1 MTQEVNPSQNAFTPR
16 PFGRYYLVDK
26 LAIGGMAEVFRAYF
40 LGIKGFEMPLVI
52 KRILPHLSANDAF
65 VNMFITEAKIY
76 VALRHHNIV
85 QIYDFAKFHDHYFIA
100 LEYVAGRDLKNF
112 LTRFAENKRFLP
124 VDLALFIGHEICKG
138 LEYAHAQID
147 QSGNSLGL
155 VHRDLSPANILL
167 SYQGEVKVADFGI
180 AKAKMKADITKAGVL
195 KGKYEYM
202 SPEQARGEPNIDSR
216 SDIFAVGILLYEMLT
231 GQRLFKSES
240 DTATLEKVKNVA
252 IEEPMKKNSRI
263 SPRLNQIIMRAL
275 HPSPAARFQTAKDLQ
290 KALLEC
296 LNPITLD
303 HCAHELANE
312 ISTLFQKERAEEDAA
327 AERNKQVAL
336 KDLEELQEIGHEE
349 LDLLTFDEADEEDSD
364 VPALQPEESWAKT
377 AFYIS
382 LAVNFGLIGLV
393 LYLMGKLSD

>member
-1 MTQEVNPSQNAFTPR
+1 MTQEVNPEQPAFTPR
-16 PFGRYYLVDK
+16 SFGRYYLVDK
-26 LAIGGMAEVFRAYF
+26 LAVGGMAEVFRAYF

-100 LEYVAGRDLKNF
+100 LEYVAGRDLKNL
-112 LTRFAENKRFLP
+112 LTRLAENRRFLP
-124 VDLALFIGHEICKG
+124 VDIALFIGHEICKG
-138 LEYAHAQID
+138 LEYAHSQID
-147 QSGNSLGL
+147 QHGNSLGL

-202 SPEQARGEPNIDSR
+202 SPEQARGEPTIDSR

-231 GQRLFKSES
+231 GQRLFKSET
-240 DTATLEKVKNVA
+240 DTATLEKVKMVT
-252 IEEPMKKNSRI
+252 IEEPIKINSRI
-263 SPRLNQIIMRAL
+263 SPRLNQIVMRAL
-275 HPSPAARFQTAKDLQ
+275 HPSPAARFQTARDLQ

-296 LNPITLD
+296 LSPITLD
-303 HCAHELANE
+303 HCSHELANE
-312 ISTLFQKERAEEDAA
+312 LSSLFKPEREEEDSL
-327 AERNKQVAL
+327 AEKNKQTAL
-336 KDLEELQEIGHEE
+336 KDLEAMQEIEPEE
-349 LDLLTFDEADEEDSD
+349 LDLLSFDQEEEPKKRHWLYVSIFFNII
-364 VPALQPEESWAKT
+364 LS
-377 AFYIS
+377 
-382 LAVNFGLIGLV
+382 GLV
-393 LYLMGKLSD
+393 LYLMGKLSG

>member
-1 MTQEVNPSQNAFTPR
+1 MTQEANPAQSTFTPR
-16 PFGRYYLVDK
+16 SFGRYYLVDK
-26 LAIGGMAEVFRAYF
+26 LAVGGMAEVFRAYF

-52 KRILPHLSANDAF
+52 KRILPHLSANEAF

-100 LEYVAGRDLKNF
+100 LEYVAGRDLKNL
-112 LTRFAENKRFLP
+112 LTRLAEKRRFLS
-124 VDLALFIGHEICKG
+124 VDIALFIGYEICKG
-138 LEYAHAQID
+138 LEYAHSQTD
-147 QSGNSLGL
+147 RQGNSLGL

-216 SDIFAVGILLYEMLT
+216 SDIFAVGILLHEMLT

-240 DTATLEKVKNVA
+240 DTATLEKVKTVD
-252 IEEPMKKNSRI
+252 IEEPIKKNPRI
-263 SPRLNQIIMRAL
+263 SPRLNQIVMRAL
-275 HPSPAARFQTAKDLQ
+275 HPAPSARFQTAKDLQ

-303 HCAHELANE
+303 HCMQELSAE
-312 ISTLFQKERAEEDAA
+312 ISLLFKQEREEEDAA
-327 AERNKQVAL
+327 AEKNKQTAL
-336 KDLEELQEIGHEE
+336 DERQELQE
-349 LDLLTFDEADEEDSD
+349 LDILPFDEDAEDDDAGS
-364 VPALQPEESWAKT
+364 PEDKSWSVT
-377 AFYIS
+377 AFYVS
-382 LAVNFGLIGLV
+382 LMANFVLAGVV
-393 LYLMGKLSD
+393 LYLMGKLSR